1 MNSPRATVLIA
12 DDSLVV
18 RAVVRARLEDEG
30 YDVVEADNGD
40 AAFAMCVQ
48 SPPDV
53 VLLDV
58 EMPGLDGHQVLAKLK
73 RDEALTDIPVVF
85 LTGRTSMDDMVAGL
99 RAGAHD
105 YLKKPFEAAELV
117 ARVGSAA
124 HVKKLQDRLRER
136 NADLER
142 VSRTDLLTGLYNRRH
157 LEEQLTREHSTARR
171 SQRDLGVLLLDIDHF
186 KRVNDTYG
194 HAAGDRV
201 LCEFA
206 NRMTSQLR
214 AGDVAG
220 RWGGEEFLVIL
231 PSTDLPGALHVAE
244 RIRARVAESPF
255 DTSDTD
261 GPAISVTVSG
271 GCVVDPMGT
280 PDDLV
285 SAADD
290 GLYAAKDAGRNRI
303 IVASVASTAT
313 VAPLTVE
320 VSAP

>member
-1 MNSPRATVLIA
+1 MKRASITVLIA

-30 YDVVEADNGD
+30 YDVVEAHDGD
-40 AAFAMCVQ
+40 TALAMCVQ

-58 EMPGLDGHQVLAKLK
+58 EMPGLDGHQVLARLK
-73 RDEALTDIPVVF
+73 SDETLKDIPVVF
-85 LTGRTSMDDMVAGL
+85 LTGRTSMEDVVAAL
-99 RAGAHD
+99 HAGAHD

-117 ARVGSAA
+117 ARVGAAA

-157 LEEQLTREHSTARR
+157 LEEQLGREHITARR
-171 SQRDLGVLLLDIDHF
+171 SHRDLGVLLLDIDHF

-201 LCEFA
+201 LCDFA
-206 NRMTSQLR
+206 ERMTRQLR

-231 PSTDLPGALHVAE
+231 PSTDLNGSLHVAE
-244 RIRARVAESPF
+244 RIRAIVDATPF
-255 DTSDTD
+255 ATSET

-271 GCVVDPMGT
+271 GCVVGPAGT

-285 SAADD
+285 SAAHD

-303 IVASVASTAT
+303 VVASVAQHAESA
-313 VAPLTVE
+313 E
-320 VSAP
+320 VSAQ

>member
-1 MNSPRATVLIA
+1 MTGERVTVLIA

-40 AAFAMCVQ
+40 AAVVTCVQ

-58 EMPGLDGHQVLAKLK
+58 EMPGLDGHQVLERLK

-85 LTGRTSMDDMVAGL
+85 LTGRTSMDDVVAGL

-117 ARVGSAA
+117 ARVASAV

-142 VSRTDLLTGLYNRRH
+142 VSRTDTLTGLHNRRH
-157 LEEQLTREHSTARR
+157 LEEQLTREHSSARR
-171 SQRDLGVLLLDIDHF
+171 AHRDLGLVLLDIDHF

-206 NRMTSQLR
+206 QRMTRQLR

-231 PSTDLPGALHVAE
+231 PDTDPAGALHVAE
-244 RIRARVAESPF
+244 RIRASVDATPF
-255 DTSDTD
+255 DTSEAG
-261 GPAISVTVSG
+261 GPAISMTVSG
-271 GCVVDPMGT
+271 GCVVGPADT

-303 IVASVASTAT
+303 VVAKAERHAVTS
-313 VAPLTVE
+313 E
-320 VSAP
+320 VSAR

>member
-1 MNSPRATVLIA
+1 VNSSHTTVLIA

-30 YDVVEADNGD
+30 YDVVEAADGD
-40 AAFAMCVQ
+40 AALAMCVQ

-58 EMPGLDGHQVLAKLK
+58 EMPGLDGRQVLARLK
-73 RDEALTDIPVVF
+73 RDEALADIPVVF

-105 YLKKPFEAAELV
+105 YLKKPFEAAVLV

-142 VSRTDLLTGLYNRRH
+142 VSRTDMLTGLYNRRH
-157 LEEQLTREHSTARR
+157 LEDQLTREHSTARR
-171 SQRDLGVLLLDIDHF
+171 TQRDLGLLLLDIDHF

-201 LCEFA
+201 LCGFA
-206 NRMTSQLR
+206 ERMTEHLR

-231 PSTDLPGALHVAE
+231 PGTDLDGALHVAE
-244 RIRARVAESPF
+244 RIRASVDATPF
-255 DTSDTD
+255 DTSETN

-271 GCVVDPMGT
+271 GCVVGPAGT

-303 IVASVASTAT
+303 VVASIERRAATA
-313 VAPLTVE
+313 E
-320 VSAP
+320 VSAQ

>member
-1 MNSPRATVLIA
+1 VNSSLATVLIA
-12 DDSLVV
+12 DDSVVV

-30 YDVVEADNGD
+30 YDVVEAADGD
-40 AAFAMCVQ
+40 AALAMCVQ

-58 EMPGLDGHQVLAKLK
+58 EMPGLDGHQVLATLK
-73 RDEALTDIPVVF
+73 RDEALADIPVVF
-85 LTGRTSMDDMVAGL
+85 LTGRTAMDDMVAGL

-142 VSRTDLLTGLYNRRH
+142 VSRTDMLTGLYNRRH
-157 LEEQLTREHSTARR
+157 LEDQLAREHSTARR
-171 SQRDLGVLLLDIDHF
+171 SHRDLGLLLLDIDHF

-206 NRMTSQLR
+206 ERMTRHLR
-214 AGDVAG
+214 AGDIAG

-231 PSTDLPGALHVAE
+231 PSTDLEGALHVAE
-244 RIRARVAESPF
+244 RIRASVDATPF
-255 DTSDTD
+255 DTSETS

-271 GCVVDPMGT
+271 GCVVGPADT

-290 GLYAAKDAGRNRI
+290 GLYAAKDAGRNQM
-303 IVASVASTAT
+303 IVASIERRTAT
-313 VAPLTVE
+313 AE
-320 VSAP
+320 VSAQ

>member
-1 MNSPRATVLIA
+1 MNSSHATVLIA

-30 YDVVEADNGD
+30 YDVVEAADGD
-40 AAFAMCVQ
+40 AAVATCVQ

-58 EMPGLDGHQVLAKLK
+58 EMPGLDGHQVLARLK
-73 RDEALTDIPVVF
+73 REEALTDIPVVF

-105 YLKKPFEAAELV
+105 YLNKPFEA
-117 ARVGSAA
+117 
-124 HVKKLQDRLRER
+124 
-136 NADLER
+136 
-142 VSRTDLLTGLYNRRH
+142 GLYNRRH
-157 LEEQLTREHSTARR
+157 LEDQLAREHSTARR
-171 SQRDLGVLLLDIDHF
+171 TQRDLGVLLLDIDHF

-194 HAAGDRV
+194 HAAGDHV

-206 NRMTSQLR
+206 ERMTRHLR

-231 PSTDLPGALHVAE
+231 PGTDLDGALHVAE
-244 RIRARVAESPF
+244 RIRASVDATPF
-255 DTSDTD
+255 DTSETS

-271 GCVVDPMGT
+271 GCVVGPADT

-303 IVASVASTAT
+303 IVASIERRAATADASAQ
-313 VAPLTVE
+313 
-320 VSAP
+320 

>member
-1 MNSPRATVLIA
+1 VNSSHATVLIA

-30 YDVVEADNGD
+30 YDVVEAADGD
-40 AAFAMCVQ
+40 AAVATCVQ

-58 EMPGLDGHQVLAKLK
+58 EMPGLDGHQVLARLK
-73 RDEALTDIPVVF
+73 RDETLADIPVVF

-142 VSRTDLLTGLYNRRH
+142 VSRTDMLTGLYNRRH
-157 LEEQLTREHSTARR
+157 LEDQLAREHSTARR
-171 SQRDLGVLLLDIDHF
+171 TQRDLGVLLLDIDHF

-194 HAAGDRV
+194 HAAGDHV

-206 NRMTSQLR
+206 ERMTRHLR

-231 PSTDLPGALHVAE
+231 PGTDLDGALHVAE
-244 RIRARVAESPF
+244 RIRASVDATPF
-255 DTSDTD
+255 DTSEAS

-271 GCVVDPMGT
+271 GCVVGPADT

-303 IVASVASTAT
+303 IVASIERRAATADASAQ
-313 VAPLTVE
+313 
-320 VSAP
+320 